1 MNHEMSED
9 TLIIPFNDQ
18 EELVIASDNIGA
30 IGMKSLDE
38 VTTPYHVVS
47 YFGFRVAYM
56 DCVAAG
62 GKPFAISLMNFNGDE
77 VWEELLHGI
86 DKGVNELQINDL
98 PITGSTE
105 TNFPLQQSATSIT
118 ILGKRKRKQKQ
129 TQKIMLDNCHVAV
142 IGQPLVG
149 NEVIDNKEK
158 VAPLHVFQWFSE
170 QEEVYKILPVG
181 SKGISYELNK
191 VWHHHDITF
200 SDDLDVTKSSGP
212 ATCFIVIYE
221 KSMYEKMV
229 NKASDWLHLSVNEE

>member
-18 EELVIASDNIGA
+18 EELVIASDNMGA

-38 VTTPYHVVS
+38 VTIPYHVVS

-86 DKGVNELQINDL
+86 DKGVNELQIHDL

-105 TNFPLQQSATSIT
+105 TNFTLQQSATSIT
-118 ILGKRKRKQKQ
+118 ILGKREWKQKQ
-129 TQKIMLDNCHVAV
+129 TQKIMLDDCHVAV
-142 IGQPLVG
+142 IGHPLVG
-149 NEVIDNKEK
+149 NEVMDNKEK

-170 QEEVYKILPVG
+170 QEEVYKLLPVG
-181 SKGISYELNK
+181 SKGISYELKK
-191 VWHHHDITF
+191 VWHHHDISF

-229 NKASDWLHLSVNEE
+229 DKASDWLHPSVNKE